1 MRTGSLDAMARGPQ
15 NGWTRR
21 GSCIGRPI
29 FIRGFLAGHRS
40 VVWRD
45 PAALLPHKPVRGGA
59 SSESVLPHS
68 AGDGSDGM
76 STFQCAIGG
85 GSPYWHGAA
94 RYRRMSGKLANRR
107 QIVARL
113 ASGRAG

>member
-1 MRTGSLDAMARGPQ
+1 MRTGSLDAMARARKTG
-15 NGWTRR
+15 
-21 GSCIGRPI
+21 GRDADRALDGRF

-45 PAALLPHKPVRGGA
+45 LAALLPHKPVRGGA
-59 SSESVLPHS
+59 SSEYVLPHS
-68 AGDGSDGM
+68 AGDGSVGM
-76 STFQCAIGG
+76 GNFQCAIGG
-85 GSPYWHGAA
+85 GSPYWHGAP
-94 RYRRMSGKLANRR
+94 RYRRMSGELANRR